1 MTGDDGRGW
10 EGLVVI
16 FVNSP
21 VRDFFFLLFLVFFFC
36 GLLLSFFRL
45 DNMILC
51 LL

>member
-21 VRDFFFLLFLVFFFC
+21 VRDFFP
-36 GLLLSFFRL
+36 SFFGFFL
-45 DNMILC
+45 WLAFVVFSFG
-51 LL
+51 

>member
-21 VRDFFFLLFLVFFFC
+21 VRDFFSFFFWFFFF
-36 GLLLSFFRL
+36 LWLAFVVFSFG
-45 DNMILC
+45 
-51 LL
+51 